1 MDFLVNC
8 SACGHSFGSKDIFLV
23 FEGERQTV
31 FHTSCSNCLAYSL
44 VFISENSRGVA
55 GMSLATDLDRD
66 EVREKFS
73 QGRITVDDVVDA
85 YQMAENPEI
94 FLDNFREIS

>member
-1 MDFLVNC
+1 
-8 SACGHSFGSKDIFLV
+8 
-23 FEGERQTV
+23 
-31 FHTSCSNCLAYSL
+31 
-44 VFISENSRGVA
+44 
-55 GMSLATDLDRD
+55 MSLATDLDRD